1 MFPQETVSTLRYAD
15 RAKQIKNKAIV
26 NEDPNEKLIKGLR
39 SEIDELRRLLG
50 ASPAVHAYKAAPT
63 APPSRVAACFAW
75 VCHALSAACARV
87 RGGACA
93 APPLSHAPPDPLFPC
108 GCLPRPPPYPAWAP
122 LRWCAAFP
130 AMGGG
135 AGAGAGAGDGAMGAA
150 FGGAS
155 VDMDSLLA
163 GEREKLQLEKEE
175 QMRSIREQLAEN
187 ERLLR
192 EQSVRVWLAVV
203 APPPHA
209 PRCAS

>member
-1 MFPQETVSTLRYAD
+1 
-15 RAKQIKNKAIV
+15 
-26 NEDPNEKLIKGLR
+26 
-39 SEIDELRRLLG
+39 
-50 ASPAVHAYKAAPT
+50 
-63 APPSRVAACFAW
+63 
-75 VCHALSAACARV
+75 
-87 RGGACA
+87 
-93 APPLSHAPPDPLFPC
+93 
-108 GCLPRPPPYPAWAP
+108 
-122 LRWCAAFP
+122 
-130 AMGGG
+130 
-135 AGAGAGAGDGAMGAA
+135 MGAA